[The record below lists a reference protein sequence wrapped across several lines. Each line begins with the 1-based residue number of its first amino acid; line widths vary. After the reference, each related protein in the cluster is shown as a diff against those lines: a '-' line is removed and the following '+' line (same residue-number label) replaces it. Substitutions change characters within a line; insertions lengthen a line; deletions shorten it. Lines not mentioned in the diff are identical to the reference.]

1 MCAFGIFFVVPG
13 LFRFQFIKFA
23 RDFQCGQQD
32 GCGSCCKGGSA
43 GAVPGQPATTAGAA
57 AAAATS
63 VGAAA
68 SEEENI

>member
-23 RDFQCGQQD
+23 REFQCGQQD

-43 GAVPGQPATTAGAA
+43 GAVARPATTAGAA

-63 VGAAA
+63 VEAAA